1 MVMMKPLVSLCLAA
15 VLGGCLGE
23 VDGDVGLS
31 ENQDALTS
39 TNRLSSNR
47 LSSNRLSSNRLSS
60 NRLSSNSLEVQGL
73 ASTDSGREVLS
84 YIVGCALP
92 IGQNLTIDVQGV
104 TYTYPGWIGLAPA
117 WATRIPTVTERRWV
131 TSCLLSRTNVNG
143 VPVNISMRSD
153 SNLALLTSAAERTLY
168 TQAEGS
174 FYGDL
179 FAPVLV
185 TYACSNR
192 DWTLLSGTF
201 RACALSPNGITTDC
215 GFTYTGSCDSATCTD
230 KTAPFGG
237 CKGGSTTYAEVITI
251 FLTPTQQ
258 AGAEQ

>member
-1 MVMMKPLVSLCLAA
+1 MMNPIAALCVAALA
-15 VLGGCLGE
+15 GGCVGE
-23 VDGDVGLS
+23 LDDELS
-31 ENQDALTS
+31 MSETQDALTS

-92 IGQNLTIDVQGV
+92 TGQSLTINVAGT
-104 TYTYPGWIGLAPA
+104 TYTYPGWIGLAPG
-117 WATRIPTVTERRWV
+117 WATRVPTVSERRWV
-131 TSCLLSRTNVNG
+131 TSCLLARTNVNG

-153 SNLALLTSAAERTLY
+153 SNLSLLTSAAERTLY

-179 FAPVLV
+179 FAPVPV

-192 DWTLLSGTF
+192 GWSQLSGTF
-201 RACALSPNGITTDC
+201 RACALSPNGLTTDC
-215 GFTYTGSCDSATCTD
+215 GFTYTGSCSNTATCTD
-230 KTAPFGG
+230 TVAPFGG
-237 CKGGSTTYAEVITI
+237 CKSGGTSYAEVITI

-258 AGAEQ
+258 GGATQ

>member
-1 MVMMKPLVSLCLAA
+1 MMKPLAAICVAALA
-15 VLGGCLGE
+15 GGC
-23 VDGDVGLS
+23 VGDLDDELS
-31 ENQDALTS
+31 TSETQDALTA

-60 NRLSSNSLEVQGL
+60 NRLSSNSLEVQTL
-73 ASTDSGREVLS
+73 ASTESGRDVLS

-92 IGQNLTIDVQGV
+92 TGQNLTIAVEGV
-104 TYTYPGWIGLAPA
+104 TYTYPGWIGLAPG
-117 WATRIPTVTERRWV
+117 WATRVPTVSERRWV
-131 TSCLLSRTNVNG
+131 TACLLARTNVNG

-153 SNLALLTSAAERTLY
+153 TNVALTSSAAERTLY
-168 TQAEGS
+168 TQAEGG

-179 FAPVLV
+179 FAPVPV

-192 DWTLLSGTF
+192 GWATLSGTF

-215 GFTYTGSCDSATCTD
+215 DFTYTGSCASTTCTD

-237 CKGGSTTYAEVITI
+237 CKGGSTVYPEVITI

-258 AGAEQ
+258 TGSTQ

>member
-1 MVMMKPLVSLCLAA
+1 MMKSIAALCVAALAGA
-15 VLGGCLGE
+15 CVGELGDELGM
-23 VDGDVGLS
+23 S
-31 ENQDALTS
+31 ETQDALTS

-73 ASTDSGREVLS
+73 AATESGREVLS

-92 IGQNLTIDVQGV
+92 IGQSLTIAVAGV
-104 TYTYPGWIGLAPA
+104 TYTYPGWIGLAPG
-117 WATRIPTVTERRWV
+117 WATRVPTVSERRWV

-143 VPVNISMRSD
+143 VPVNISMRND
-153 SNLALLTSAAERTLY
+153 SNLSLVTSAAERALY

-179 FAPVLV
+179 FATVPV

-192 DWTLLSGTF
+192 GWSQLSGPF
-201 RACALSPNGITTDC
+201 RACALSPDGHTTDC
-215 GFTYTGSCDSATCTD
+215 GFTYTGSCASTTCTD

-237 CKGGSTTYAEVITI
+237 CKGGATVYSEVVTI
-251 FLTPTQQ
+251 FLTPSQQ
-258 AGAEQ
+258 TGAPE